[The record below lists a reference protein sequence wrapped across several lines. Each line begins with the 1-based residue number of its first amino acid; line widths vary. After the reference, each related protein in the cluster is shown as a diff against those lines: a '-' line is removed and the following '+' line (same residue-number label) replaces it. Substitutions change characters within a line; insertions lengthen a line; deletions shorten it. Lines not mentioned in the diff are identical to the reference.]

1 MVFKYFSQQDVPLA
15 GMKSSQ
21 YLNAFCL
28 CILVRYYLVHEI
40 PCVDPRIL
48 QAVKNLGRGSSIIII
63 LAETLNG
70 LDIVHRW
77 EATFFGTLIFYR
89 LHFDFQPI
97 EAPYIFFAYTFIF
110 SLFLFCFYLSFFH

>member
-1 MVFKYFSQQDVPLA
+1 M
-15 GMKSSQ
+15 
-21 YLNAFCL
+21 
-28 CILVRYYLVHEI
+28 HEI

-63 LAETLNG
+63 LAETLIG